1 MNETPWLAQIPDADH
16 ERIATVLDEYLS
28 DLERGVDRSAEE
40 LIAQYP
46 AWGDALRQALA
57 SLDAVRKVV
66 AAFPSAEQTENLP
79 QLGDY
84 RILREIGRG
93 GMGIVYEARQLSLG
107 RTVALKVLPFAAV
120 LDPVQVQRFQNE
132 AQAAA
137 QLHHP
142 HIVPVF
148 AVGCERGVHY
158 YSMQYIDGRS
168 LDQVVRELQVDSR
181 AANPQAVN
189 PRAANPRAAT
199 TRRLSS
205 ISPAPTTEPHTPA
218 PSPGPSRE
226 TVRGHSTLPAHR
238 GVPHVRAMVELV
250 AQAAEGLH
258 HAHECGVIHR
268 DVKPS
273 NLLVDRRG
281 KLSVADFGLARCQA
295 LTQVTTQGQLC
306 GTLRYMSPEQASGRN
321 GLVDARADIYGL
333 GVTLYELLALRT
345 PFDADD
351 RESLLRQIIHES
363 PPALQKLNPAVPAD
377 VVTVVQKAMAKE
389 REERYSTAEE
399 LAADLRRFLA
409 GQPTLARRPSRWD
422 LTTKWVARRAKLV
435 TACLAIVVC
444 ALLLASVVAWSLA
457 RSQQRTEIALAEAE
471 RHLRVARQ
479 VVDDFNADLSEQLV
493 DLPGA
498 EPVRLAALG
507 RAAEFYGQFATY
519 SAGDPR
525 WRFDAAVALA
535 KRAAVLDQLGDH
547 RLAEQSYLEA
557 QQRFTELLDTA
568 GVAPAT
574 QRYSCEAALCRA
586 NYGAFL
592 YRRGDVDQGRSLLAS
607 ANTQLSEIAAVD
619 SSIAVSKSLL
629 RVQSQYAETCDKSP
643 SEDEYRTLLQAIEL
657 RARRGLAETT
667 DDREF
672 ASRLAFALES
682 LAPLSDSPQRV
693 AELFR
698 EALELRRTS
707 VQRHPASL
715 RAKLELSATLHRFG
729 AACAADDPR
738 RAASLYGEAHGIL
751 ETAVDQSPSDH
762 ALRSELAVA
771 IHNEGLVA
779 LKLGNRA
786 RSMELLDD
794 AVRQQ
799 EAALVASGYS
809 PKYRDLLKKH
819 QDHRDRV
826 SSAQPTTQDSAST
839 AANSTVVRDGGETP

>member
-1 MNETPWLAQIPDADH
+1 MNETPWLAQVPDADH
-16 ERIATVLDEYLS
+16 EHIATVLDDYLS

-46 AWGDALRQALA
+46 QWGDALRQALA

-66 AAFPSAEQTENLP
+66 AAFPSAEQTETLP

-181 AANPQAVN
+181 AVHPQAV
-189 PRAANPRAAT
+189 NPRAAT

-205 ISPAPTTEPHTPA
+205 IAPAPTTEPHTPA
-218 PSPGPSRE
+218 RRPSPSRE

-295 LTQVTTQGQLC
+295 LTQITTQGQLC

-321 GLVDARADIYGL
+321 GLVDARTDIYGL

-351 RESLLRQIIHES
+351 RESLLRQIVHES
-363 PPALQKLNPAVPAD
+363 PPALHQLNPAVPAD

-435 TACLAIVVC
+435 TASLAVIIC
-444 ALLLASVVAWSLA
+444 ALLLASVVAWSLS
-457 RSQQRTEIALAEAE
+457 RSQQRTENALAEAE
-471 RHLRVARQ
+471 RHLRVARH

-498 EPVRLAALG
+498 EPVRLAALA
-507 RAAEFYGQFATY
+507 RAADFYGQFANY
-519 SAGDPR
+519 SAGEPR
-525 WRFDAAVALA
+525 WRFDTAVALA
-535 KRAAVLDQLGDH
+535 KRAAVLEQLGDT
-547 RLAEQSYLEA
+547 RMAEQSYLEA

-568 GVAPAT
+568 GVESAT
-574 QRYSCEAALCRA
+574 QRFSSEAALCRA

-592 YRRGDVDQGRSLLAS
+592 FRHGDQDKGRSLLES
-607 ANTQLSEIAAVD
+607 ATSQLSEIAAVD
-619 SSIAVSKSLL
+619 SSIAASKSLL
-629 RVQSQYAETCDKSP
+629 RVQCQYAETFVKSP
-643 SEDEYRTLLQAIEL
+643 AHDEYRTLLQAIEL
-657 RARRGLAETT
+657 RARRGLAETP

-672 ASRLAFALES
+672 ASRLAFAIES
-682 LAPLSDSPQRV
+682 LAPFSDSPQRV

-707 VQRHPASL
+707 VQRQPNSL
-715 RAKLELSATLHRFG
+715 RAKLELAATLHRFG

-738 RAASLYGEAHGIL
+738 RAASLYGEARVIL
-751 ETAVDQSPSDH
+751 ETAVDQSPGDH

-779 LKLGNRA
+779 LKLGHRA

-819 QDHRDRV
+819 QEHRDRV
-826 SSAQPTTQDSAST
+826 SSTQPAAQNSAS
-839 AANSTVVRDGGETP
+839 ASASSSVVGDGGETP